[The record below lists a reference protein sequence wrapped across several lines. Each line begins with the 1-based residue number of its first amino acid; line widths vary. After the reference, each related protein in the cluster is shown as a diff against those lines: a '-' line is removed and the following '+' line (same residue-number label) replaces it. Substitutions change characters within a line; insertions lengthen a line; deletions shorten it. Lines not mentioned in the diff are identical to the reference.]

1 MSTYESRSSLG
12 PLNIG
17 IPLDARVAVT
27 TLLNEVLADE
37 NILLVKT
44 RKAHWDASG
53 PQFHALHR
61 LWGEQ
66 HDLITRRVDQIAE
79 RVRMLGRFP
88 IATMRGWLDHS
99 TLHEEQ
105 GTGASATEVVIALS
119 HDHEALA
126 RRLREAVASAGHRW
140 SDVGTADL
148 LTTILRDHEQMVW
161 MLRAYVMGESLSVM
175 RPSNALPMEA

>member
-1 MSTYESRSSLG
+1 MSTYETRSSLG

-105 GTGASATEVVIALS
+105 GTVASATNASGRLMRHITTDIAIR
-119 HDHEALA
+119 DP
-126 RRLREAVASAGHRW
+126 EAVRKVKTPCW
-140 SDVGTADL
+140 NK
-148 LTTILRDHEQMVW
+148 VW
-161 MLRAYVMGESLSVM
+161 
-175 RPSNALPMEA
+175 NA